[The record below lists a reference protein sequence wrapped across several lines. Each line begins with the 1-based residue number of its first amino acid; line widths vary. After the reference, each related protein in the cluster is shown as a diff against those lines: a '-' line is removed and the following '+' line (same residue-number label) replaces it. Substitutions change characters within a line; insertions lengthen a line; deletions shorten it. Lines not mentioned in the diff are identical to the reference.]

1 MEKGFKMIKSL
12 YKIIAV
18 SVFFLPSAVVFAD
31 TPRTMVQIVD
41 EKPAPALAK
50 SWTKIKNGEM
60 EFVID
65 TSAELMSGKAL
76 TGGAVKESL
85 EKKLKDSHGVKVTPT
100 TPDRVVINFT
110 GNEKDFFSKL
120 AEVRI
125 RAQSTDVADSS
136 GSDGGIRARPPGI
149 ILAEGEVRGFIL
161 KVAKEHYVFRII
173 ETNASEF
180 KVGDTIDMKFAKSLQ
195 IKKNLNLYFVPQK
208 NDDGFW
214 TAKEGTLSR

>member
-1 MEKGFKMIKSL
+1 MMTSFFKVILVSGLFLMSSL
-12 YKIIAV
+12 AWSETPKTLIQLV
-18 SVFFLPSAVVFAD
+18 SG
-31 TPRTMVQIVD
+31 
-41 EKPAPALAK
+41 KPTPALAK
-50 SWTKIKNGEM
+50 SWKTIKKGEM

-76 TGGAVKESL
+76 TGAAVKESL

-100 TPDRVVINFT
+100 TPEKVTINFS
-110 GNEKDFFSKL
+110 GAEKEFFSKL
-120 AEVRI
+120 AEVKI
-125 RAQSTDVADSS
+125 RAQSTDVADAS

-173 ETNASEF
+173 ETNSSEF
-180 KVGDTIDMKFAKSLQ
+180 KVGDSLEMKFDKNLP

-214 TAKEGTLSR
+214 TAKEGTLTR

>member
-1 MEKGFKMIKSL
+1 MIKSL
-12 YKIIAV
+12 FKILFV
-18 SVFFLPSAVVFAD
+18 TGFFITSAAASAD
-31 TPRTMVQIVD
+31 TPKTLVQLVD
-41 EKPAPALAK
+41 GKPTPALAK
-50 SWTKIKNGEM
+50 SWTKVKSGEM

-100 TPDRVVINFT
+100 TPDKVTIIFT
-110 GNEKDFFSKL
+110 GEEKEFFSKL
-120 AEVRI
+120 AEVKI
-125 RAQSTDVADSS
+125 RAQSSDVADSN

-149 ILAEGEVRGFIL
+149 TLADGEVRGFIL

-173 ETNASEF
+173 ETNSKEF
-180 KVGDTIDMKFAKSLQ
+180 KVGDTIDMKFDKSLP

-214 TAKEGTLSR
+214 TATEGTLTR

>member
-1 MEKGFKMIKSL
+1 MMKSL
-12 YKIIAV
+12 FKV
-18 SVFFLPSAVVFAD
+18 LFVTGLFVTSASAPAE
-31 TPRTMVQIVD
+31 TPKTLVQLID
-41 EKPAPALAK
+41 GKPTPALAK
-50 SWTKIKNGEM
+50 SWSKVKNGEM

-85 EKKLKDSHGVKVTPT
+85 EKKLKTSHGVKVTPT
-100 TPDRVVINFT
+100 SP
-110 GNEKDFFSKL
+110 EKVTIVFAGEEKEFFSKL
-120 AEVRI
+120 AEVKI

-136 GSDGGIRARPPGI
+136 GSDGGIRARRPGI

-173 ETNASEF
+173 ETNSKEL
-180 KVGDTIDMKFAKSLQ
+180 KVGDTIDMKFESGLP
-195 IKKNLNLYFVPQK
+195 IKKNLNLYFLPQK

-214 TAKEGTLSR
+214 TAKEGTLTR